1 MVGYKIQQKEDKSHE
16 IAVRLSRLV
25 VLQILRRVFM
35 LFRSGLLAIIMMLML
50 TPMASATPTGL
61 TYMDSTW
68 SSYDADDGSLVAIN
82 PNNTILASVHNDKV
96 VLFDADTLEK
106 IANFTFDKVSAIEFS
121 PDGSTLIVNKGSN
134 IQVKESLRLIDIENL
149 TVLEHN
155 ALADYRAVDM
165 AWSPDSEVIAAPG
178 PESGD
183 VELYRKNDLSIKNTL
198 HGVHNVDV
206 RCIDYS
212 PDGNYLITGDVSGRF
227 AIWNSNGSLEGEYR
241 EFGEGLI
248 DCKFSPDGEDIILLD
263 SRGNLMSRTFEGSVN
278 NLTNVYGAKQ
288 IFFSGL
294 ETGFKIHIT
303 SESDDFRGLL
313 TFDYQ
318 TFSEI
323 KRTTFFHSVD
333 DLAFI
338 DDDFGRL
345 QALYVAAGTGQ
356 IAVYLRE
363 SIPNGFN
370 QAGSD
375 LDGDSVPD
383 NLDNDD
389 DGDGIIDT
397 WDDDIGCDAPEGTP
411 CSMYPQLSKIR
422 QIGIDIGDKF
432 TISDTITLP
441 TTYSSHIRNLSRN
454 SIASDQI
461 ISAHETKLFA
471 DAMCANIDQSDN
483 IEQWRESISLSNGEL
498 GDATIHCVLNSGM
511 EYIQIIDST
520 TQISLTIVTTFS
532 YDSVVTLPVDIY
544 LKEQPLPTDGS
555 IAWLAP
561 AHPLA
566 IHFTGDDVVSQEIP
580 LWWNDGG
587 EAGAT
592 LSMVIEPEISTF
604 ENIISWAIHPIALII
619 YLGILSS
626 LALFLI
632 RRDNEIEF
640 DLDDETDDEI
650 DEGLDE
656 EQFEE
661 EDVADEL
668 QEVIDDRTSPKKREM
683 YTTSTKQAPL
693 VKKRNTKK
701 SSIKVDEP
709 IIKTKRK
716 KLETN
721 VIDTP
726 VITKRKVV
734 VAVEAEVKTR
744 RVRKPETEELQPEAV
759 MEEVSSEQATEV
771 EPIVEKKKRKPVKRK
786 KKSSSDDKN
795 LDETKLQED
804 LVSDFLSED

>member
-1 MVGYKIQQKEDKSHE
+1 
-16 IAVRLSRLV
+16 
-25 VLQILRRVFM
+25 
-35 LFRSGLLAIIMMLML
+35 ML

-68 SSYDADDGSLVAIN
+68 SSYDADDGSLVTIN
-82 PNNTILASVHNDKV
+82 PDNTILASVHNDKV
-96 VLFDADTLEK
+96 VLFNVDTLEK

-121 PDGSTLIVNKGSN
+121 PDGSVLVVNKGSN
-134 IQVKESLRLIDIENL
+134 ILVKESLRLIDIENL
-149 TVLEHN
+149 SVLEHN
-155 ALADYRAVDM
+155 ALADYRAADI

-183 VELYRKNDLSIKNTL
+183 VELYRKNDLSIKDTL

-206 RCIDYS
+206 SCIDYS
-212 PDGNYLITGDVSGRF
+212 SDGKYLITGDVSGRY

-241 EFGEGLI
+241 QYKEDII
-248 DCKFSPDGEDIILLD
+248 DCKFTPDGADIILLD
-263 SRGNLMSRTFEGSVN
+263 SKGDLVSRTIEGSVN
-278 NLTNVYGAKQ
+278 NLTNIDGAKEVM
-288 IFFSGL
+288 FSGL
-294 ETGFKIHIT
+294 ETGFKMHIT

-318 TFSEI
+318 SFSEI
-323 KRTTFFHSVD
+323 KRTTFFHNVD

-345 QALYVAAGTGQ
+345 QAIYVAAGTGQ

-370 QAGSD
+370 QPGSD
-375 LDGDSVPD
+375 LDGDLVPD

-389 DGDGIIDT
+389 DGDGIIDS

-411 CSMYPQLSKIR
+411 CSRYPQLSKIR
-422 QIGIDIGDKF
+422 QIEIDIGDQF
-432 TISDTITLP
+432 TISDSITLP

-454 SIASDQI
+454 TIASDQI
-461 ISAHETKLFA
+461 ISAHEAQLFA

-498 GDATIHCVLNSGM
+498 GDATVHCVLNSGM

-532 YDSVVTLPVDIY
+532 YDSAVSLPLDISI
-544 LKEQPLPTDGS
+544 KQQPLPTEGS

-566 IHFTGDDVVSQEIP
+566 LYFTGDDVVPKEIA

-587 EAGAT
+587 EVGVT
-592 LSMVIEPEISTF
+592 LSMVIEHEATTF
-604 ENIISWAIHPIALII
+604 EKIISWAIHPLALII
-619 YLGILSS
+619 YFGILAS
-626 LALFLI
+626 LALFFI

-640 DLDDETDDEI
+640 DLDDEAVEEIDDE
-650 DEGLDE
+650 EPL
-656 EQFEE
+656 EE
-661 EDVADEL
+661 EDMAGEL
-668 QEVIDDRTSPKKREM
+668 QEEIHDGTPPKRVTATKKREM
-683 YTTSTKQAPL
+683 YTTSKKQAPL
-693 VKKRNTKK
+693 VKRRSTKK
-701 SSIKVDEP
+701 SSTNNDEP

-716 KLETN
+716 RLVPN
-721 VIDTP
+721 VIDAP
-726 VITKRKVV
+726 VITKKK
-734 VAVEAEVKTR
+734 VAVEAAVKTR
-744 RVRKPETEELQPEAV
+744 RVRKPETEEIQPEAV
-759 MEEVSSEQATEV
+759 KEVVSSEQTTEA
-771 EPIVEKKKRKPVKRK
+771 EPIVEKKKKRKPVRRK
-786 KKSSSDDKN
+786 KKSSDNDKN
-795 LDETKLQED
+795 MDETKLQEN

>member
-1 MVGYKIQQKEDKSHE
+1 
-16 IAVRLSRLV
+16 
-25 VLQILRRVFM
+25 
-35 LFRSGLLAIIMMLML
+35 
-50 TPMASATPTGL
+50 
-61 TYMDSTW
+61 MDSTW

-82 PNNTILASVHNDKV
+82 HNNTILASVHNDKV

-106 IANFTFDKVSAIEFS
+106 IANFTLDKVSAIEFS
-121 PDGSTLIVNKGSN
+121 PDGTTLVVNKGSN
-134 IQVKESLRLIDIENL
+134 IQVKESLILIDIENL

-155 ALADYRAVDM
+155 ALADYRAVDV
-165 AWSPDSEVIAAPG
+165 AWSPDSQVIAAPG

-183 VELYRKNDLSIKNTL
+183 VELYRKNDLSVKNTL

-206 RCIDYS
+206 RCIDYRS
-212 PDGNYLITGDVSGRF
+212 DGKYLLTGDVSGKF

-241 EFGEGLI
+241 EFGEDLI

-263 SRGNLMSRTFEGSVN
+263 DKGNLMSRTFEGSVN

-294 ETGFKIHIT
+294 ETGFKMHIT
-303 SESDDFRGLL
+303 AESNDFRGLL

-318 TFSEI
+318 AFSEI

-370 QAGSD
+370 QPGAD

-389 DGDGIIDT
+389 DGDGVIDS

-411 CSMYPQLSKIR
+411 CSRYPQLSKIR

-441 TTYSSHIRNLSRN
+441 TTYSSHIRNLSRS

-461 ISAHETKLFA
+461 ISAHEAQLFA

-483 IEQWRESISLSNGEL
+483 IEQWRESVSLSNGEL

-532 YDSVVTLPVDIY
+532 YDSVVALPLDIY

-566 IHFTGDDVVSQEIP
+566 IHFTGDEVVPLEIP

-587 EAGAT
+587 EAGVT
-592 LSMVIEPEISTF
+592 LSKVVEPEISTF
-604 ENIISWAIHPIALII
+604 ENIVSWAIHPIALII
-619 YLGILSS
+619 YLGILSFS
-626 LALFLI
+626 GLFLI
-632 RRDNEIEF
+632 RRDNVIEF
-640 DLDDETDDEI
+640 DLDDETDE
-650 DEGLDE
+650 ETDE
-656 EQFEE
+656 ETDGEADGDLSEEPFEE
-661 EDVADEL
+661 EDVEDEL
-668 QEVIDDRTSPKKREM
+668 QEVIDDRPSTKKREM

-693 VKKRNTKK
+693 AKKRNTKK

-716 KLETN
+716 KLETT

-744 RVRKPETEELQPEAV
+744 RVKKPETEELQSEAAT
-759 MEEVSSEQATEV
+759 EEDSSEQTTAV
-771 EPIVEKKKRKPVKRK
+771 EPIVEKKKRKPVRRK
-786 KKSSSDDKN
+786 KKPSNDDKN
-795 LDETKLQED
+795 MDETKLQED

>member
-1 MVGYKIQQKEDKSHE
+1 
-16 IAVRLSRLV
+16 
-25 VLQILRRVFM
+25 M
-35 LFRSGLLAIIMMLML
+35 LLL

-68 SSYDADDGSLVAIN
+68 SSYDADDGSLVTIN

-96 VLFDADTLEK
+96 VLFDVDTLEK
-106 IANFTFDKVSAIEFS
+106 LANFTFDKVSAIEFS
-121 PDGSTLIVNKGSN
+121 PDGASLVVNKGSN
-134 IQVKESLRLIDIENL
+134 ILVKESLRLIDIESL
-149 TVLEHN
+149 SVLEHN
-155 ALADYRAVDM
+155 ALADYRAADI

-183 VELYRKNDLSIKNTL
+183 IELYRKNDLSIKATL
-198 HGVHNVDV
+198 HGVHNVDIS
-206 RCIDYS
+206 CIDYS
-212 PDGNYLITGDVSGRF
+212 SDGRYLVTGDVSGRY

-241 EFGEGLI
+241 QYSEDLI
-248 DCKFSPDGEDIILLD
+248 DCKFTPDGADIILLD
-263 SRGNLMSRTFEGSVN
+263 SEGDLMSRTVEGSVN
-278 NLTNVYGAKQ
+278 NLTNVDGAKEVS
-288 IFFSGL
+288 FSGL
-294 ETGFKIHIT
+294 QTGFKMHIT

-318 TFSEI
+318 TFGEI
-323 KRTTFFHSVD
+323 KRTTFFHNVD

-370 QAGSD
+370 QPGSD

-389 DGDGIIDT
+389 DGDGIIDS

-411 CSMYPQLSKIR
+411 CSRYPQLSKIR
-422 QIGIDIGDKF
+422 QIGIDIGDQF
-432 TISDTITLP
+432 TISDSITLP

-454 SIASDQI
+454 AIASDQI
-461 ISAHETKLFA
+461 ISAHEAQLFA

-498 GDATIHCVLNSGM
+498 GDATVHCVLNSGM

-532 YDSVVTLPVDIY
+532 YDSAVSLPLDVY
-544 LKEQPLPTDGS
+544 LKEQPLPIDGS

-566 IHFTGDDVVSQEIP
+566 LSFTGDDVVPQDIP

-592 LSMVIEPEISTF
+592 LSMVIEPEASTF
-604 ENIISWAIHPIALII
+604 EIIISWAIHPVALII
-619 YLGILSS
+619 YLGILAS
-626 LALFLI
+626 LVLFLI

-640 DLDDETDDEI
+640 DLDHESDEEIDDE
-650 DEGLDE
+650 EPL
-656 EQFEE
+656 EE
-661 EDVADEL
+661 EDVVAEL
-668 QEVIDDRTSPKKREM
+668 QEQIHDKAPSKRVTATKKREM
-683 YTTSTKQAPL
+683 YATSTKQAPL
-693 VKKRNTKK
+693 VKRRNTKK
-701 SSIKVDEP
+701 PSIKIDEP
-709 IIKTKRK
+709 IVKTKRK
-716 KLETN
+716 RLESN
-721 VIDTP
+721 VIDDP

-734 VAVEAEVKTR
+734 VAVEASVKTR
-744 RVRKPETEELQPEAV
+744 RVRKPETEELQSEDITEV
-759 MEEVSSEQATEV
+759 VSSEQTTEV
-771 EPIVEKKKRKPVKRK
+771 EPIVEKKKRKPVRRK
-786 KKSSSDDKN
+786 NKSSSNDKN
-795 LDETKLQED
+795 MDETKLQED

>member
-1 MVGYKIQQKEDKSHE
+1 
-16 IAVRLSRLV
+16 
-25 VLQILRRVFM
+25 
-35 LFRSGLLAIIMMLML
+35 ML

-68 SSYDADDGSLVAIN
+68 SSYDADDGSLVTIN
-82 PNNTILASVHNDKV
+82 LDNTILASVHNDKV
-96 VLFDADTLEK
+96 VLFDVDTLEK

-121 PDGSTLIVNKGSN
+121 PDGSVLVVNKGSN
-134 IQVKESLRLIDIENL
+134 ILVKESLRLIDIENL
-149 TVLEHN
+149 SVLEHN
-155 ALADYRAVDM
+155 ALADYRAADI

-183 VELYRKNDLSIKNTL
+183 VELYRKNDLSIKDTL

-206 RCIDYS
+206 SCIDYS
-212 PDGNYLITGDVSGRF
+212 PDGKYLITGDVSGRY

-241 EFGEGLI
+241 QYREDLI
-248 DCKFSPDGEDIILLD
+248 DCKFTPDGADIILLD
-263 SRGNLMSRTFEGSVN
+263 SKGDLVSRTIEGSVN
-278 NLTNVYGAKQ
+278 NLTNVDGAKEVL
-288 IFFSGL
+288 FSGL
-294 ETGFKIHIT
+294 ETGFKMHIT
-303 SESDDFRGLL
+303 SESEDFRGLL

-318 TFSEI
+318 SFSEI
-323 KRTTFFHSVD
+323 KRTTFFHNID

-370 QAGSD
+370 QPGSD
-375 LDGDSVPD
+375 LDGDHVPD

-389 DGDGIIDT
+389 DGDGIIDS

-411 CSMYPQLSKIR
+411 CSRYPQLSKIR
-422 QIGIDIGDKF
+422 QIGIDVGDKF
-432 TISDTITLP
+432 TISDSITLP

-454 SIASDQI
+454 TIASDQI
-461 ISAHETKLFA
+461 ISAHEAQLFA

-498 GDATIHCVLNSGM
+498 GDATVHCVLNSGM

-520 TQISLTIVTTFS
+520 TQISLTIVTTFT
-532 YDSVVTLPVDIY
+532 YDSAVSLPLDIY

-566 IHFTGDDVVSQEIP
+566 LSFTGDDVVPQEIP
-580 LWWNDGG
+580 LWWDDGG
-587 EAGAT
+587 EVGVT
-592 LSMVIEPEISTF
+592 LSMVIKPEASIF
-604 ENIISWAIHPIALII
+604 ENIISWAIHPVALII
-619 YLGILSS
+619 YFAILAS

-640 DLDDETDDEI
+640 DLDDEADEEI
-650 DEGLDE
+650 DNVEP
-656 EQFEE
+656 FEE
-661 EDVADEL
+661 EDVAGEL
-668 QEVIDDRTSPKKREM
+668 QEVIHDRTPPKRVTATKKREM

-693 VKKRNTKK
+693 VKRRNTKK
-701 SSIKVDEP
+701 SSTNIDEP

-716 KLETN
+716 RLEPN
-721 VIDTP
+721 VIDAP
-726 VITKRKVV
+726 DITKRKVV
-734 VAVEAEVKTR
+734 VAVETAVKTR
-744 RVRKPETEELQPEAV
+744 RVRKPETEELQSEAV
-759 MEEVSSEQATEV
+759 TEVVSSEQTTEV
-771 EPIVEKKKRKPVKRK
+771 EPIVEKKKKRKPVRRK
-786 KKSSSDDKN
+786 KNSSSNDKN
-795 LDETKLQED
+795 MDETKLQEN